1 MKWNEV
7 TMLELIIIY
16 GIISFA
22 SDIILLTLMKD
33 APEGWEDESGFHIGK
48 EPDTDIENI
57 MVHTIK
63 AG

>member
-1 MKWNEV
+1 
-7 TMLELIIIY
+7 MLQLIMIY
-16 GIISFA
+16 TVISFA
-22 SDIILLTLMKD
+22 SDIILLTIMKF

-48 EPDTDIENI
+48 ESETDERNI

>member
-1 MKWNEV
+1 MKWKEF
-7 TMLELIIIY
+7 TMLQLIMIY
-16 GIISFA
+16 TVISFA
-22 SDIILLTLMKD
+22 SDIILLTIMKF

-48 EPDTDIENI
+48 ESETDERNI

>member
-1 MKWNEV
+1 
-7 TMLELIIIY
+7 MLELIIIY

-22 SDIILLTLMKD
+22 SEIILLTLMKN
-33 APEGWEDESGFHIGK
+33 APEGWEDESGFHSGK
-48 EPDTDIENI
+48 EPDNDVKNI